1 MASVH
6 EVNNAIVLANACRL
20 VTEVIKTVAGND
32 ISNHLQGNPVTQE
45 TISGLTLAAINK
57 ELGGKGHA
65 Q

>member
-1 MASVH
+1 MASVQ

-20 VTEVIKTVAGND
+20 VTEVIKEIAGND
-32 ISNHLQGNPVTQE
+32 ISNHLQGTPVSRE

-57 ELGGKGHA
+57 ELGGNNHA

>member
-6 EVNNAIVLANACRL
+6 EVSNSVVLANACQL
-20 VTEVIKTVAGND
+20 VTEVIKSIAGND
-32 ISNHLQGNPVTQE
+32 ISNHLQGTPVSQE

-57 ELGGKGHA
+57 ELGSGSNV